1 MAGIVNFRDANI
13 NQSDDAQTGL
23 FSPANMD
30 GSGWAVATGRGTAQG
45 GAIDKSNGIG
55 GLTIAL
61 GAAAVLGVVLLMRRK
76 G

>member
-13 NQSDDAQTGL
+13 NSSDEQQTGL

-30 GSGWAVATGRGTAQG
+30 GSGWAVATGRASAQG

-55 GLTIAL
+55 GMTI
-61 GAAAVLGVVLLMRRK
+61 VLGGLAVVALVMFMRRK